1 MQWVSGDGVVTYE
14 FPNNE
19 GAPIWVRDFFGTG
32 SPSPKTTTTPA
43 QAYQRPAEVPL
54 AFGQTPRAFL
64 TRRPPGDVIDP
75 HFHEITQYQV
85 VVEGK
90 GSIGQH
96 ALHPLTVHFTDAYTP
111 YGPIVTSDEGLA
123 FFTIRPRT
131 DNGGTH
137 YMPKSRDRMPRRAG
151 RALTVHATVGGAAAT
166 REPGQLLVDTLID
179 TTEDGVQS
187 KLLSFGAGA
196 IAQPANDGPLQD
208 RFLVVV
214 DGSLVH
220 DGESFGLYSCIY
232 GEAGEATPELTA
244 GPDGAQVLLIQF
256 PTVDHFSA

>member
-43 QAYQRPAEVPL
+43 QAYQRPADVPL

-90 GSIGQH
+90 GSIGRH

-151 RALTVHATVGGAAAT
+151 RALTVHAQVGGPP
-166 REPGQLLVDTLID
+166 RKPGEVTTDTLIA
-179 TTEDGVQS
+179 TTDDGVQS

-196 IAQPANDGPLQD
+196 AARPDGNGPLQD

-214 DGSLVH
+214 DGSLVQ
-220 DGESFGLYSCIY
+220 DGRAFGLYSCIY
-232 GEAGEATPELTA
+232 GEAGEETPELT
-244 GPDGAQVLLIQF
+244 
-256 PTVDHFSA
+256 

>member
-1 MQWVSGDGVVTYE
+1 MQWMSGDGVVTYE

-43 QAYQRPAEVPL
+43 QAYQRPADVPL

-75 HFHEITQYQV
+75 HFHEIAQYQV

-96 ALHPLTVHFTDAYTP
+96 ALHPVTVHYTDAYTP

-137 YMPKSRDRMPRRAG
+137 YMPKSRSRMPRRAG
-151 RALTVHATVGGAAAT
+151 RALTVHAQVGGPPHQ
-166 REPGQLLVDTLID
+166 PGEVQVDTLIA
-179 TTEDGVQS
+179 TTDDGVQA

-196 IAQPANDGPLQD
+196 VARPDGEAPLQD

-214 DGSLVH
+214 DGSLLQ
-220 DGESFGLYSCIY
+220 DERTFGLYSCIY
-232 GEAGEATPELTA
+232 GEAGEETPALTA

-256 PTVDHFSA
+256 PPEERFSA